1 MYETGEAVLFFIV
14 FLSQVLLISWFY
26 PRRVIGRMR
35 HVLETHPPSTHPK
48 LYSQPPEFYDCWLRN
63 YARLNLAIVIAGV
76 SIIVGLILGTLGGEW
91 DGAIVTPFSTSGE
104 WDAAIVTPF
113 FLVQIVAIV
122 YLEVS
127 SRTHYQ
133 AMAKAAPPRV
143 RTTELRRR
151 RIVDFVSPAVLVTA
165 VLMNVAYIAFV
176 LYYRR
181 FGFEW
186 FTAAG
191 NIAGVAMMFLF
202 LSAVIG
208 WALRAPRV
216 DPYRAPQDRV
226 ALLGLAVKQMVA
238 IVIAMPVLVVI
249 QLIVKLYDPEFLE
262 PVIASLHVQIAALVM
277 LWPVYRYRVDKVD
290 FDVYKP
296 DARDS
301 TAAASTTIHSP
312 QEGHS

>member
-1 MYETGEAVLFFIV
+1 MYGTGEAILFFFV

-35 HVLETHPPSTHPK
+35 HVLQTHPPSTHPK
-48 LYSQPPEFYDCWLRN
+48 LYPQPPEFYERRLRN

-76 SIIVGLILGTLGGEW
+76 SIIAGLILGMLGGEW

-113 FLVQIVAIV
+113 FVVQVVAVV
-122 YLEVS
+122 YLELS
-127 SRTHYQ
+127 NRRHHQ

-151 RIVDFVSPAVLVTA
+151 RLADFVSPAVLATA
-165 VLMNVAYIAFV
+165 VVMNVAYIAFL

-191 NIAGVAMMFLF
+191 NIAGVAVMFL
-202 LSAVIG
+202 LLGAAIG
-208 WALRAPRV
+208 WALRAPKA
-216 DPYRAPQDRV
+216 DPYRAHQDQV
-226 ALLGLAVKQMVA
+226 ALLGLAVKQMAA
-238 IVIAMPVLVVI
+238 IVIATPVLVTI
-249 QLIVKLYDPEFLE
+249 QLIIKLYDPEFLE
-262 PVIASLHVQIAALVM
+262 PVIASLHVQIAVLVL
-277 LWPVYRYRVDKVD
+277 LWPAYRYRLDKVD
-290 FDVYKP
+290 FDVYR
-296 DARDS
+296 DGEDS
-301 TAAASTTIHSP
+301 TAASTTTGSP
-312 QEGHS
+312 QRS